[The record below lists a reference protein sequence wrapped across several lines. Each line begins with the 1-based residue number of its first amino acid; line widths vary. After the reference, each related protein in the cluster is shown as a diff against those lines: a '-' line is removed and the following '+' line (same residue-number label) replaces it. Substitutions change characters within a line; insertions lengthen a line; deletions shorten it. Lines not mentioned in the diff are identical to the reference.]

1 MNINISNRPTKQK
14 GMVTLFTSVILLVAI
29 TLVALLT
36 AKTVIQ
42 ETKMTANNYRAAQAF
57 AEAAGAMDYA
67 IAYFNSGGLDHDS
80 DGIVD
85 DVDNADV
92 TFSPPGASTIAFDNN
107 DGSCTSA
114 DNMKSALITVTGTS
128 DDGIASRTIR
138 QCVGTINIFSEE
150 GPQQPMVSRGGVGLT
165 GNFTIV
171 NRVNNTNIWSGNNV
185 EIGNSASASTSIW
198 DHSQIRPD
206 VIAANR
212 DTFEDTTDANL
223 DVVSTRTLGSGVDI
237 IDHDINLSLLSGEDL
252 FNGFFPTGREGM
264 KEIAEGIDQS
274 VAADQIGTLD
284 DKDGVMWVD
293 GNADMTGLTFGSPDH
308 PVALIIDGN
317 LKVSGNPT
325 IYGVLYVRGQLD
337 AGGTV
342 TVIGSTIVEG
352 DSAMV
357 PAGEEPVIGNGTV
370 NLIYTPFTQGR
381 APNGIRGTATVISG
395 SWRDW

>member
-1 MNINISNRPTKQK
+1 MNINISNRPAKQK

-42 ETKMTANNYRAAQAF
+42 ETKMTANNYRAAQAM
-57 AEAAGAMDYA
+57 AEAGGAMDYA
-67 IAYFNSGGLDHDS
+67 IAYFNDGGFDQ
-80 DGIVD
+80 DGVAGID
-85 DVDNADV
+85 DILPAI
-92 TFSPPGASTIAFDNN
+92 TLSAGI
-107 DGSCTSA
+107 CTPVLSA
-114 DNMKSALITVTGTS
+114 KAALITATGTS
-128 DDGIASRTIR
+128 DDGIASRTIS
-138 QCVGTINIFSEE
+138 QCVGTIDIFGKNE
-150 GPQQPMVSRGGVGLT
+150 PKQPMISRGGVGLT

-206 VIAANR
+206 VTATDPEIIAANR
-212 DTFEDTTDANL
+212 EIFEDTSGANL

-237 IDHDINLSLLSGEDL
+237 IDHDINLSLLSDEDV
-252 FNGFFPTGREGM
+252 FNGFFPSGRDGM
-264 KEIAEGIDQS
+264 KAIAEGIDQL

-284 DKDGVMWVD
+284 GKDGVMWVD
-293 GNADMTGLTFGSPDH
+293 GNANMTGLTFGSPDH

-317 LKVSGNPT
+317 LNVSGNPT

-357 PAGEEPVIGNGTV
+357 PAGEEPVVGNGTV

-381 APNGIRGTATVISG
+381 APNGIRGTRTVISG
-395 SWRDW
+395 SWRDWQ